1 MHENFTTQHQLFLTH
16 KIQLASANQSE
27 RIEFPS
33 IRVKLLL
40 TSKPTVTDQSKT
52 KPTITR
58 PYHVLHKKKNSEIK
72 NIKKVRGIEECIIDR
87 RVPGI
92 Q

>member
-1 MHENFTTQHQLFLTH
+1 M
-16 KIQLASANQSE
+16 
-27 RIEFPS
+27 
-33 IRVKLLL
+33 
-40 TSKPTVTDQSKT
+40 SKPTVTDQSKT